1 MKIVKKTKSHR
12 ILSLILS
19 LIMIIS
25 AVPLS
30 SINVF
35 AESNGIFN
43 YEFIGD
49 GAVEITGYSGDATD
63 VVIPNEIDGYKVTG
77 IGMAAFYFGNGS
89 KIKSVIIPEGIVSI
103 GSQAFENCRALEKVT
118 LPETLELIDH
128 SAFKDCSSLRNITIP
143 KNVNSIGT
151 DAFYGCS
158 VMTEINV
165 DENNE
170 IYYDIDGVLFTS
182 GYSDFMA
189 LVYYPDGKHEK
200 SYHIPEG
207 TAMIYN
213 YSFGGCK
220 SLQEIYVPNSVMSVS
235 AEAFMGSMPNLT
247 NIYVDANNE
256 NFLDVDGVLFNKD
269 KTWLIKYPEGR
280 KNENYDIPLSVT
292 NMSNEV
298 FRNARNL
305 KNVTIPNGITTIER
319 DAFSGCISLEN
330 VEIPNSVFAIR
341 LDAFSNCTSLKSI
354 DLPNALKELEDGAFM
369 WCSSL
374 QKINIPATISSI
386 NTGVFDFCSSLREVN
401 IEGTVVTIGNYA
413 FNGCTSL
420 EKINLPYG
428 IKEIGEG
435 AFYECAKLESIS
447 IPDSIEYI
455 GEFAFY
461 NDDALVKIYG
471 YVGTA
476 AESYANQNGHEFI
489 ALEKKIDESTGISVS
504 ENELNVIPDGANVKT
519 EQLSSE
525 ENKIIF
531 DISLVK
537 DGSEVQ
543 PNGEVMVKFPVPK
556 GMDSSILKVYRE
568 EADGIFTDMNAY
580 SANGY
585 MIFTTNHFSKY
596 ILTTEEL
603 SSAMPGDINGDGK
616 VTAVDARWI
625 LQIAAVTREV
635 SEAER
640 KSVDLNK
647 DGKITAVD
655 ARWGLQIAAS
665 TRVV

>member
-1 MKIVKKTKSHR
+1 MKIVKKTTSHR

-118 LPETLELIDH
+118 LPETLELIEH

-200 SYHIPEG
+200 SYQIPEG

-220 SLQEIYVPNSVMSVS
+220 SLQEIYIPNSVISVS

-247 NIYVDANNE
+247 GIYVAANNE
-256 NFLDVDGVLFNKD
+256 NFLDIDGVLFNKD

-280 KNENYDIPLSVT
+280 KDENYDIPLSVT
-292 NMSNEV
+292 NMSNEA
-298 FRNARNL
+298 FRNASNL
-305 KNVTIPNGITTIER
+305 KNVTIPDGITTIER

-341 LDAFSNCTSLKSI
+341 LNAFSNCTSLKSI
-354 DLPNALKELEDGAFM
+354 DLPNTLKELEDGAFM
-369 WCSSL
+369 ECSSL
-374 QKINIPATISSI
+374 QKINLPATISSI
-386 NTGVFDFCSSLREVN
+386 NSGVFDFCPSLREVN

-435 AFYECAKLESIS
+435 AFFECSNLESVI
-447 IPDSIEYI
+447 IPDSVEYI
-455 GEFAFY
+455 GDFAFWNY
-461 NDDALVKIYG
+461 TTPTKIYG
-471 YVGTA
+471 YVTIA
-476 AESYANQNGHEFI
+476 QNTFLANFYDITLTFTVNGRVYQN
-489 ALEKKIDESTGISVS
+489 
-504 ENELNVIPDGANVKT
+504 
-519 EQLSSE
+519 
-525 ENKIIF
+525 
-531 DISLVK
+531 
-537 DGSEVQ
+537 
-543 PNGEVMVKFPVPK
+543 
-556 GMDSSILKVYRE
+556 
-568 EADGIFTDMNAY
+568 
-580 SANGY
+580 
-585 MIFTTNHFSKY
+585 
-596 ILTTEEL
+596 
-603 SSAMPGDINGDGK
+603 
-616 VTAVDARWI
+616 
-625 LQIAAVTREV
+625 
-635 SEAER
+635 
-640 KSVDLNK
+640 
-647 DGKITAVD
+647 
-655 ARWGLQIAAS
+655 
-665 TRVV
+665 